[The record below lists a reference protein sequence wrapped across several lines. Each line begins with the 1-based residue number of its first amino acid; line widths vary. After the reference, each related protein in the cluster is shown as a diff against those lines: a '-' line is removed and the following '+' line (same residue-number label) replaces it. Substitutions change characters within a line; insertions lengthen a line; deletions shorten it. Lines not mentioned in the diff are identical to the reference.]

1 MNILT
6 ILLLGISPLFFFSA
20 FQVSESS
27 AAEVYQ
33 WRDAQG
39 RVHFGDHPEHGALDA
54 TQIPLNPLDPEP
66 SQREGYEAM
75 QRKIE
80 QVVTEQKHDRNQQ
93 ENIEQTRRKRRE
105 RKQAKAIER
114 CESIRERLSEIRT
127 QWSHKRRKGY
137 KPADK
142 ERFKQAEAK
151 LAKQIEGLCE
161 I

>member
-1 MNILT
+1 MTILT
-6 ILLLGISPLFFFSA
+6 ILLWGIAPLFLFSA
-20 FQVSESS
+20 FHVSEPC

-39 RVHFGDHPEHGALDA
+39 RVHFGDHPEHGAKDA
-54 TQIPLNPLDPEP
+54 TQIPLNPLHPDP

-93 ENIEQTRRKRRE
+93 ENIAQTRRKRRE
-105 RKQAKAIER
+105 REQTKAIER
-114 CESIRERLSEIRT
+114 CESIRARLSEIRT
-127 QWSHKRRKGY
+127 EWSHKRRKGY

-151 LAKQIEGLCE
+151 LAKQIDELCE